1 MRSVILAALLLA
13 VIPIA
18 SAQKADTSDVMVA
31 RAKVCDA
38 ATKDKRLS
46 NEQYRLFMRAC
57 LASTERPQDLFQT
70 ARTIER
76 LCNTIANDRQLTADD
91 RVAFMTSC
99 RKKGG

>member
-13 VIPIA
+13 VAPDA
-18 SAQKADTSDVMVA
+18 HAQKPDSADVMVE

>member
-1 MRSVILAALLLA
+1 MRSVMLAAVLLA
-13 VIPIA
+13 VGPLA
-18 SAQKADTSDVMVA
+18 SAQKPDSSDALVQ
-31 RAKVCDA
+31 RAKLCDA

-46 NEQYRLFMRAC
+46 NEQYRSYMRAC

-91 RVAFMTSC
+91 RVAFMASC

>member
-1 MRSVILAALLLA
+1 MRAVIVAALLVVA
-13 VIPIA
+13 ASPV
-18 SAQKADTSDVMVA
+18 SAQKPDASDVLVQ

-46 NEQYRLFMRAC
+46 DEQYRAYMRTC
-57 LASTERPQDLFQT
+57 LASTERPQDLFET

-76 LCNTIANDRQLTADD
+76 RCNTIANDRQLTAQD
-91 RVAFMTSC
+91 RVSFMESC